1 MNNVVFKGE
10 GGGGGRERG
19 GGRGEG
25 VSGGGGRREGV
36 GGGDFSYRCGQKKV
50 YLTKFVC
57 TLSP

>member
-36 GGGDFSYRCGQKKV
+36 GGEIFPIDVARR
-50 YLTKFVC
+50 KF
-57 TLSP
+57 T